1 MRKMGSFVSLCLL
14 PELWSLKCQKWL
26 FYVLSAGYNKKPVP
40 VWATFLSASERSYLA
55 LSENDMDYVLR
66 SYH

>member
-1 MRKMGSFVSLCLL
+1 MFTPRVMIIKMSKNG
-14 PELWSLKCQKWL
+14 L
-26 FYVLSAGYNKKPVP
+26 FYVLSPGYNKKPVP